1 MDFGL
6 SEEQRLLEQTLRRWL
21 EEQVPV
27 ARVREVA
34 ARPDAFDATLWR
46 GLAELGVLGLLVP
59 EAHGGGGLGLLDA
72 ALAMES
78 LARAAAPVPFLG
90 SAVLAPTALRAA
102 GTESQQ
108 RTWLPRLAGGEAR
121 IGVALGEL
129 TGRRDDAALR
139 VEGGRL
145 AGRALFAIDAVGA
158 DALVVALDR
167 EHLALVPADAAHLAV
182 TPLATIDRTRR
193 VAELAFDGVGPIEW
207 LGSPAGTPG
216 AAARVLAAGRIAL
229 AADALGAA
237 ERALEM
243 AVAYAKQ
250 RVQFGRPIGSF
261 QAVKHLCAEMTAELE
276 PARSLLWYAAWAF
289 DHRPGE
295 AVLMA
300 AHAKAHCAE
309 VASAIVR
316 TSTEVYGGYG
326 FTDEG
331 DLHLWF
337 KRAGLDRQLLGGP
350 EAVRAEAAAAQGL
363 A

>member
-34 ARPDAFDATLWR
+34 ARPDAGDAALWQ

-59 EAHGGGGLGLLDA
+59 EAHGGSGLGMLDA
-72 ALAMES
+72 ALAMQS
-78 LARAAAPVPFLG
+78 LARAAAPAPFLG
-90 SAVLAPTALRAA
+90 SAVLAPVALAAA
-102 GTESQQ
+102 GTETQ
-108 RTWLPRLAGGEAR
+108 RREWLPRLAAGQAQ

-129 TGRRDDAALR
+129 TGRRADAGLR
-139 VEGGRL
+139 ADGGRL
-145 AGRALFAIDAVGA
+145 QGRALFAVDAGAA
-158 DALVVALDR
+158 DAFVVALDR
-167 EHLALVPADAAHLAV
+167 DHLAFVPADASGLTV
-182 TPLATIDRTRR
+182 TLLSTIDRTRR

-207 LGSPAGTPG
+207 LGGPAGVPG
-216 AAARVLAAGRIAL
+216 AAARVLDAGRVAL

-276 PARSLLWYAAWAF
+276 PARSLLWYAAYAF
-289 DHRPGE
+289 DHRPEE
-295 AVLMA
+295 APVVA
-300 AHAKAHCAE
+300 AHAKAHLAE
-309 VASAIVR
+309 VATGIVR
-316 TSTEVYGGYG
+316 TATEVYGGYG
-326 FTDEG
+326 FTEEG
-331 DLHLWF
+331 ELHLWF

-363 A
+363 G

>member
-21 EEQVPV
+21 DEQVPV
-27 ARVREVA
+27 ARVREIA
-34 ARPDAFDATLWR
+34 AREDAADAALWK

-59 EAHGGGGLGLLDA
+59 EEHGGSGLGLLDA

-78 LARAAAPVPFLG
+78 LARAAAPAPFLG
-90 SAVLAPTALRAA
+90 SAVLAPVALAAA
-102 GTESQQ
+102 GTEAQ
-108 RTWLPRLAGGEAR
+108 RREWLPRIATGSGR

-129 TGRRDDAALR
+129 TGRRDGAALR
-139 VEGGRL
+139 VDGGRL
-145 AGRALFAIDAVGA
+145 QGRALFAIDAGAA
-158 DALVVALDR
+158 DAFVVALDR
-167 EHLALVPADAAHLAV
+167 DHLVLVPADAANLA
-182 TPLATIDRTRR
+182 ATLLPTVDRTRR
-193 VAELAFDGVGPIEW
+193 VAELVFDGVGPIEW
-207 LGSPAGTPG
+207 LGGPAGVAG
-216 AAARVLAAGRIAL
+216 AAARVLDAGRVAL

-243 AVAYAKQ
+243 AVAYARQ

-261 QAVKHLCAEMTAELE
+261 QAVKHLCAEMAAELE
-276 PARSLLWYAAWAF
+276 PARALVWYAAYAF
-289 DHRPGE
+289 DHRPDE
-295 AVLMA
+295 ATLVA
-300 AHAKAHCAE
+300 AHAKAHLAE
-309 VASAIVR
+309 VATAIVR
-316 TSTEVYGGYG
+316 TATEVYGGYG
-326 FTDEG
+326 FTEEG

>member
-21 EEQVPV
+21 DEQLPV
-27 ARVREVA
+27 ARVREIA
-34 ARPDAFDATLWR
+34 ASETGADAKLWQ

-59 EAHGGGGLGLLDA
+59 EEHGGSGLGLLDA

-78 LARAAAPVPFLG
+78 LARAAAPAPFLG
-90 SAVLAPTALRAA
+90 SAVLAPVAFATA
-102 GTESQQ
+102 GTETQ
-108 RTWLPRLAGGEAR
+108 RATWLPRLASGQAQVG
-121 IGVALGEL
+121 IALGEL
-129 TGRRDDAALR
+129 TGRRDDATLR
-139 VEGGRL
+139 VDGTRL
-145 AGRALFAIDAVGA
+145 QGRALFAIDAGAA
-158 DALVVALDR
+158 DALIVALDR
-167 EHLALVPADAAHLAV
+167 DHLVLVPAGAANLTV
-182 TPLATIDRTRR
+182 TPLATVDRTRR
-193 VAELAFDGVGPIEW
+193 FAELAFDGVGPIEW
-207 LGSPAGTPG
+207 LGGPAGVAG
-216 AAARVLAAGRIAL
+216 AAARVLDAGRVAL

-261 QAVKHLCAEMTAELE
+261 QAVKHLCAEMAAELE
-276 PARSLLWYAAWAF
+276 PARSLVWYAAYAF
-289 DHRPGE
+289 DHRPEE
-295 AVLMA
+295 ASLVA
-300 AHAKAHCAE
+300 AHAKAHLAE
-309 VASAIVR
+309 VASWIVR
-316 TSTEVYGGYG
+316 TATEVYGGYG

-350 EAVRAEAAAAQGL
+350 EAVRAEAAVAQGL

>member
-27 ARVREVA
+27 ARVREIA
-34 ARPDAFDATLWR
+34 AREDGADAALWQ

-59 EAHGGGGLGLLDA
+59 EAHGGSGLGMLDA

-78 LARAAAPVPFLG
+78 LARAAAPAPFLG
-90 SAVLAPTALRAA
+90 SAVLAPVALATA
-102 GTESQQ
+102 GTDAQ
-108 RTWLPRLAGGEAR
+108 RREWLPRLAAGKAQ

-129 TGRRDDAALR
+129 TGRRADAGLR
-139 VEGGRL
+139 ADGGRL
-145 AGRALFAIDAVGA
+145 QGRALFALDAGAA
-158 DALVVALDR
+158 DAFLVALDR
-167 EHLALVPADAAHLAV
+167 DHLALVPADAPGLAA
-182 TPLATIDRTRR
+182 TRLATIDRTRR
-193 VAELAFDGVGPIEW
+193 VAELVFDGVGPIEW
-207 LGSPAGTPG
+207 LGGPAGVKNV
-216 AAARVLAAGRIAL
+216 AARVVDAGRVAL

-243 AVAYAKQ
+243 AVAYARQ

-276 PARSLLWYAAWAF
+276 PARALLWYAAHAF
-289 DHRPGE
+289 DHRPEE
-295 AVLMA
+295 ATAMA
-300 AHAKAHCAE
+300 AHAKAHVCE
-309 VASAIVR
+309 VATWIVR
-316 TSTEVYGGYG
+316 TATEVHGGYG

-350 EAVRAEAAAAQGL
+350 EAVRAEAAAVQGL